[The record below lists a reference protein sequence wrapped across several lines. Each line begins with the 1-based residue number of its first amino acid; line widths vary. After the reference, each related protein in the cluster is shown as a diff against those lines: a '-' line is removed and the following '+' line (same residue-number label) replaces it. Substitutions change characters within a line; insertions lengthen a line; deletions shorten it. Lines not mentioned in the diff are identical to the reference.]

1 MVVQSLFNRCSIL
14 VQWLF
19 NVCSMLGEYLF
30 NCSIL
35 GEYLFNICSID
46 CSIVV
51 QSIVQCLF
59 DCSMLVQCLFNAF
72 CLLCY
77 TSCYQCKNLIEL
89 SNIFVPCL
97 FFVTTVTTR
106 CHRSIP
112 WPTSL
117 KVPQTWCCCRWRSTT
132 AIPPPPT
139 RATDTTETT
148 ETTGTTGSRRRCRNG
163 NVPRRR
169 ATETPK
175 CSKPRNPACP
185 ILPKPW
191 RTLHPV
197 FFNSSISATVPR
209 HSFPLWFL

>member
-1 MVVQSLFNRCSIL
+1 MLVQSLFNP
-14 VQWLF
+14 
-19 NVCSMLGEYLF
+19 
-30 NCSIL
+30 
-35 GEYLFNICSID
+35 CSID
-46 CSIVV
+46 CSI
-51 QSIVQCLF
+51 
-59 DCSMLVQCLFNAF
+59 DCSMLFAYF
-72 CLLCY
+72 YY

-139 RATDTTETT
+139 RATDTTG
-148 ETTGTTGSRRRCRNG
+148 TTGTTDTTGSRRRCRNG
-163 NVPRRR
+163 NVPRRK

-175 CSKPRNPACP
+175 CFKPRNPACP

-197 FFNSSISATVPR
+197 FLQFFNFCHRPKTLIPSLISLI
-209 HSFPLWFL
+209 FWFLWFL